1 MPPSSFDPTAAAAP
15 GGGPGAGSPGAP
27 VTAATLA
34 PPASPPSPAPPAPP
48 ALSPLAATITSDLY
62 EAVRSKF
69 PAGSITPVPASA
81 GLDQPTWIVRRE
93 VLVEL
98 ARELRD
104 NRETRFDLLM
114 DLAGVDF
121 PDRPERF
128 DAVYHLYSVPR
139 NARLRLKVEVA
150 ESDPVLPSLVP
161 VWNAANWAERE
172 VYDMFGLRF
181 TGHPNLSRILC
192 HEAFQG
198 HPLRKDYDAARRWIL
213 TEDKIYKPHFDL
225 PESLEATGDDDL
237 FERMTINIGPSHP
250 AMHGTFRLMAM
261 LDGETIIASDVEIG
275 YLHRCFEKMCETHT
289 WQQVIPYTDRLNY
302 CSSFINNVAYCRPV
316 EKLLGVE
323 APPRAV
329 WARTI
334 LSEFSRI
341 MDHCVCNGTT
351 LVDAGG
357 LTNFWYMFQPR
368 EEIYGLLEACCGA
381 RLTVSYCRIGGLAQ
395 DLPLDFMARCR
406 RLLEIIP
413 AFVADVE
420 RLCDRN
426 RIWIDRSV
434 GVAAISGAE
443 AVNWGWTGPCLR
455 ASGVP
460 FDVRRAQPYDLYDT
474 VDWEVPVLYG
484 GDIYDRYRIRNLEIR
499 QSLKIIRQLL
509 DRGMP
514 EGPYIVDDPHVA
526 LPPKEKA
533 YNEME
538 AMIYHFKLIMDG
550 IQVPEGE
557 IYMPTEGANGE
568 LGFYILSDGTGKPY
582 RIKVRPPCFPIFS
595 TFPRLIRGGS
605 LSDAVISLGG
615 LNVVAGE
622 LER

>member
-1 MPPSSFDPTAAAAP
+1 MTPTTVEPTVSTLQSSAASGAAAP
-15 GGGPGAGSPGAP
+15 
-27 VTAATLA
+27 VV
-34 PPASPPSPAPPAPP
+34 
-48 ALSPLAATITSDLY
+48 SDLY
-62 EAVRSKF
+62 ESVRAKF
-69 PAGSITPVPASA
+69 PAGSIRPLPPSVR
-81 GLDQPTWIVRRE
+81 LDQPTWIVRPD
-93 VLVEL
+93 VLAAL

-104 NRETRFDLLM
+104 DRETRFDLLM
-114 DLAGVDF
+114 DIAGVDY
-121 PDRPERF
+121 PDRDERF
-128 DAVYHLYSVPR
+128 EAVYSLYSVPR
-139 NARLRLKVEVA
+139 NARLRLKVPVT
-150 ESDPVLPSLVP
+150 ESEPVLPSLVP

-181 TGHPNLSRILC
+181 TGHPNLSRLLC

-198 HPLRKDYDAARRWIL
+198 HPLRKDYDPARRWIL
-213 TEDKIYKPHFDL
+213 TEDKLYKPHFDL
-225 PESLEATGDDDL
+225 PEAMGIESDDDL

-250 AMHGTFRLMAM
+250 AMHGTFRLMAV
-261 LDGETIIASDVEIG
+261 LDGETIIASDMEIG

-302 CSSFINNVAYCRPV
+302 CSSFINNVAYCRAV
-316 EKLLGVE
+316 EKLLSVE

-351 LVDAGG
+351 LVDAGA

-368 EEIYGLLEACCGA
+368 EEIYGLLESCCGA
-381 RLTVSYCRIGGLAQ
+381 RLTVSYCRIGGLSQ
-395 DLPLDFMARCR
+395 DLPPDFMARCR

-413 AFVADVE
+413 EFVRDVE
-420 RLCDRN
+420 RLVDRN
-426 RIWIDRSV
+426 RIWLDRSV
-434 GVAAISGAE
+434 GTAAISGAE

-460 FDVRRAQPYDLYDT
+460 YDVRRSMPYDLYDT
-474 VDWEVPVLYG
+474 VDWDVPVLYG
-484 GDIYDRYRIRNLEIR
+484 GDIFDRYRIRNLEIR

-514 EGPYIVDDPHVA
+514 GGGFIVDDPHIA

-550 IQVPEGE
+550 ILVPEGE
-557 IYMPTEGANGE
+557 IYLPTEGANGE
-568 LGFYILSDGTGKPY
+568 LGFHVISDGTSKPY
-582 RIKVRPPCFPIFS
+582 RIKVRPPCFPIMS

-605 LSDAVISLGG
+605 VSDAVISLGG